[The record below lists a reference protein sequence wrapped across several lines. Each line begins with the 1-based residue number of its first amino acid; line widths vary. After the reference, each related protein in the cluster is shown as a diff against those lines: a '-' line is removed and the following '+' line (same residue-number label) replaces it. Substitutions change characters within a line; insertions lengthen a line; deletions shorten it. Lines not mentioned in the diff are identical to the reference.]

1 MLIAQI
7 TDLHIGFDRDNS
19 HELNVRRLNLVID
32 EINEMSPRPDLLLI
46 TGDLVEN
53 GDDVDAYRHA
63 HALVGRWQGP
73 KIWLIGNHDSRASFK
88 HELPDVPTDENG
100 FVQYE
105 VEQGG
110 VRWIVLDTLDEGRHG
125 GMICEKRAWWLA
137 ERLREKQE
145 VPTVILLHHPPV
157 DTGIEW
163 MSALPTEQWVKRLEA
178 IVRPAAQVICL
189 IAGHVH
195 RPIATTFAGKPLIV
209 SPSTAP
215 QVALDLD
222 AIDPQHPD
230 GRALIIA
237 DAPGYSLH
245 YWDGQTLL
253 THFEI
258 AGPRNVL
265 ASYNSNLQ
273 PMMRAFLTE
282 RGTG

>member
-1 MLIAQI
+1 
-7 TDLHIGFDRDNS
+7 
-19 HELNVRRLNLVID
+19 
-32 EINEMSPRPDLLLI
+32 MSSEQPF
-46 TGDLVEN
+46 TA
-53 GDDVDAYRHA
+53 DDVTFTFDLIYD
-63 HALVGRWQGP
+63 P
-73 KIWLIGNHDSRASFK
+73 KI
-88 HELPDVPTDENG
+88 PTATRD
-100 FVQYE
+100 
-105 VEQGG
+105 
-110 VRWIVLDTLDEGRHG
+110 
-125 GMICEKRAWWLA
+125 
-137 ERLREKQE
+137 
-145 VPTVILLHHPPV
+145 IL
-157 DTGIEW
+157 
-163 MSALPTEQWVKRLEA
+163 
-178 IVRPAAQVICL
+178 
-189 IAGHVH
+189 
-195 RPIATTFAGKPLIV
+195 TFAGKPLIV